1 MSAPLVTFLCPSR
14 GRPES
19 LRKSIESLRAT
30 AYDPDCFEVLVYLD
44 DDDPTVDEWPGGYFY
59 SVGDTPLPL
68 DLRVREWRMC
78 VDVQERHFVGISRGY
93 ARLHECIAELIP
105 YSRALWLWLWNDDA
119 LMTTERWDIKLRK
132 YPPNLILN
140 PDTNHQSHATGLN
153 VFPVVPT
160 AWVELVGWARDGA
173 NDTWWQ
179 FIAQHLQGR
188 QVDLPVYITHDRS
201 DLTGGHDDDTRA
213 GNNYDPSTF
222 WSDATQAEILADAMR
237 IKEVF
242 GS

>member
-19 LRKSIESLRAT
+19 LRKSIESLRAM
-30 AYDPDCFEVLVYLD
+30 AYDPECFEVHVYVDNDDACLD
-44 DDDPTVDEWPGGYFY
+44 EYKDIDSPNEGVWLYQADPLGY
-59 SVGDTPLPL
+59 S
-68 DLRVREWRMC
+68 
-78 VDVQERHFVGISRGY
+78 
-93 ARLHECIAELIP
+93 RLHQTISAGLIAIEP
-105 YSRALWLWLWNDDA
+105 DSPWLWLWNDDA

-132 YPPNLILN
+132 YPPNLVLN

-179 FIAQHLQGR
+179 FIAQHLQGG
-188 QVDLPVYITHDRS
+188 QVDLPVYITHDRN